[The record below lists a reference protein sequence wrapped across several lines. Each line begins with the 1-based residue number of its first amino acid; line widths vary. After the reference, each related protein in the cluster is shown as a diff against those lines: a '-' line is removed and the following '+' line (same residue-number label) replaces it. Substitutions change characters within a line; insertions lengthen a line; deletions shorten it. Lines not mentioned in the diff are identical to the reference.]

1 MMDSVA
7 LFGSRNIV
15 VRGFWLLLLFSI
27 VHSEVTVLTDKTF
40 EHQTQ
45 SSTGQ
50 TTGKWFIKFYVPWCG
65 HCERLAPTW
74 EALSL
79 KASEG
84 DGIIVANVDCTVEIA
99 VCKRF
104 SVQSYPTLIY
114 LADRKMFE
122 FEDTKL
128 ANWSVDVFFKF
139 ATTGYKSLDGKSVP
153 PLPGWL
159 EQLLASNELTKD
171 LMDDLDH
178 ILILRKNAVF
188 VIFGMGLT
196 IGFLF
201 GYVILLLTTMPP
213 STNNKGKTK
222 EE

>member
-50 TTGKWFIKFYVPWCG
+50 TTGKWFIKFYAPWCG
-65 HCERLAPTW
+65 HCKRLAPAW

-122 FEDTKL
+122 YEDRH
-128 ANWSVDVFFKF
+128 WSDDALFKF

-153 PLPGWL
+153 PLPGWG
-159 EQLLASNELTKD
+159 EFTKE

>member
-50 TTGKWFIKFYVPWCG
+50 TTGKWFIKFYAPWCG
-65 HCERLAPTW
+65 HCKRLAPTW

-122 FEDTKL
+122 YEDRH
-128 ANWSVDVFFKF
+128 WSDDALFKF

-153 PLPGWL
+153 PLPGWG
-159 EQLLASNELTKD
+159 EFTKD

-178 ILILRKNAVF
+178 ILILRKNAAF

>member
-50 TTGKWFIKFYVPWCG
+50 TTGKWFIKFYAPWCG
-65 HCERLAPTW
+65 HCKRLAPTW

-122 FEDTKL
+122 YEDRH
-128 ANWSVDVFFKF
+128 WSDDALFKF

-153 PLPGWL
+153 PLPGWG
-159 EQLLASNELTKD
+159 EFTKE

-178 ILILRKNAVF
+178 ILILRKNAAF